1 MIVRSHA
8 RTFCLE
14 FLENR
19 NRCVVCALVSLLIK
33 SFLLAIINRNKQFL
47 VNFIEYIRVN
57 WCMFEQMSR
66 ELVINVYQCNREC
79 AKWKQLYFV
88 TWWLLQVKRITSDLK
103 PTSGF
108 SGNVLYKL
116 LTLISI
122 PLKSIRNLWS

>member
-33 SFLLAIINRNKQFL
+33 SFLLAIINRNKQL
-47 VNFIEYIRVN
+47 LANFIEYIRVD

-66 ELVINVYQCNREC
+66 ELVINVYRYEIESRLC
-79 AKWKQLYFV
+79 
-88 TWWLLQVKRITSDLK
+88 
-103 PTSGF
+103 
-108 SGNVLYKL
+108 
-116 LTLISI
+116 
-122 PLKSIRNLWS
+122 

>member
-33 SFLLAIINRNKQFL
+33 SFLRAIINQNKQL
-47 VNFIEYIRVN
+47 LANFIEYIRVD

-66 ELVINVYQCNREC
+66 ELVINVYRYGRDC

-88 TWWLLQVKRITSDLK
+88 T
-103 PTSGF
+103 
-108 SGNVLYKL
+108 
-116 LTLISI
+116 
-122 PLKSIRNLWS
+122 